1 MRSFELLVIAT
12 AVACW
17 KATLAFAPNP
27 SHQRNRWSKPLS
39 MGLDYNDPMVAEE
52 FANVQTMTY
61 EEVEDELKKSG
72 IPYSQSMKYVVS
84 VFLTTIL

>member
-1 MRSFELLVIAT
+1 M
-12 AVACW
+12 
-17 KATLAFAPNP
+17 
-27 SHQRNRWSKPLS
+27 S

-84 VFLTTIL
+84 VALTTIL